1 MTSTPETI
9 VQTIENGIY
18 GKPKLEIASN
28 VKALQYR
35 QYQQSPN
42 SALWTLGDRLQ
53 GNFAHTSAFIMCP
66 VNLHYRCIK
75 SPSFGQHSRRI

>member
-1 MTSTPETI
+1 MTLTPETI
-9 VQTIENGIY
+9 VQTIEYRKRNLR
-18 GKPKLEIASN
+18 KNKTRN
-28 VKALQYR
+28 RKQRR

-66 VNLHYRCIK
+66 VNLHHYRCIK